1 MPGVELS
8 DQVTADRLNA
18 AIVDTVIDAI
28 VTIDATG
35 TILSFNRSAERIFGY
50 HPSQIIGKPV
60 TALMPESYSD
70 RHQQFVDRYI
80 GGGSAQIIGIGR
92 ELEGRRKDGS
102 MFPMYLG
109 VGEARVDGA
118 HLFTG
123 IIRDLT
129 DIKAKE
135 RELESAREDLFLQTM
150 FAQRLSALA
159 EMAGG
164 ISHELNQPL
173 CSIRMYAETLRVIL
187 EREESHQDRAP
198 QMLEKII
205 HQVERAADVIQHM
218 RQFASAEAQAGTET
232 VNLAHIVDETL
243 DLLGAQLGNHSI
255 TLSVNVD
262 PAFVVR
268 RNACRLEQ
276 VVTNLV
282 ANARDAIGERGEGE
296 RSIAISAHQTSSNV
310 CLEIA
315 DTGGG
320 IPDEHV
326 DRIYDPFM
334 TTKGP
339 DRGTGLGLAIVHGI
353 LRDFGADISLAR
365 NGPDGATFVLRFP
378 MKQDI
383 MLA

>member
-268 RNACRLEQ
+268 GNACRLEQ

-282 ANARDAIGERGEGE
+282 ANARDAIGERGEG
-296 RSIAISAHQTSSNV
+296 
-310 CLEIA
+310 
-315 DTGGG
+315 
-320 IPDEHV
+320 
-326 DRIYDPFM
+326 
-334 TTKGP
+334 
-339 DRGTGLGLAIVHGI
+339 
-353 LRDFGADISLAR
+353 
-365 NGPDGATFVLRFP
+365 
-378 MKQDI
+378 
-383 MLA
+383 